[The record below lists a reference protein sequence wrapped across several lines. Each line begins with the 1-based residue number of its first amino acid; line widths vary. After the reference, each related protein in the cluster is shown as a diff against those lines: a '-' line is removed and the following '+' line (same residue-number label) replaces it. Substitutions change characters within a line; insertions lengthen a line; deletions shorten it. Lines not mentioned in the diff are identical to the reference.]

1 MDDCTYG
8 MEFSVNNSMQI
19 DNRASTVFAC
29 LPCAVSLIMQRL
41 HGETETKA
49 GIERAEQKQTATGHE
64 ANRQHQKQCA
74 EMRKKGSG
82 TGVRI

>member
-1 MDDCTYG
+1 MTAHTEWSSASTTACKSTI
-8 MEFSVNNSMQI
+8 E
-19 DNRASTVFAC
+19 ASTVFAC